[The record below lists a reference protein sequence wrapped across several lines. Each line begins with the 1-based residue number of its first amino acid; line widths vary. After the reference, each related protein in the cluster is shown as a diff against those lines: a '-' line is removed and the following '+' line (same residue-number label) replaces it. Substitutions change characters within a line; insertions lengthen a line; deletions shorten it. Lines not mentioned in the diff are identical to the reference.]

1 MKDMLRPVS
10 LAAAPLGGLFS
21 LAGAILLWSLARGS
35 GSAGMAW
42 AGLFFCLAGLALL
55 AGGLFLIA
63 HNRERALSSHLNT
76 LEHENAQLAGHA
88 HDLEVARRESDVVLS
103 SVRGHLM
110 LIDPSYFIQSRYSN
124 ELEEVFHQKT
134 NGNENLLNVF
144 QRLLSDRMFKT
155 ARDYLSLLFDASKKE
170 RTVLK
175 VNPLDE
181 VEVDVS
187 TPGGPPTLKHLHF
200 DFRRIIEGGV
210 ISRVL
215 VTVEDVSDRT
225 TLERQLRDSENQ
237 KVRQFELLIGILHVE
252 PRALDGF
259 VQLANGELARVD
271 EALKASDF
279 SSATVGQTALLRQ
292 RLDLVL
298 QRIHNIKGNAQLLR
312 LEHFEIKA
320 QEFEQKVIDLKY
332 RGALGGDD
340 FLALVIALADFR
352 SDLDS
357 LQTLRVK
364 LAGIQRAV
372 EIREEVGDDLVTDL
386 RMLASTLA
394 KKAGKEVRIDAHGFD
409 SRSLPPEKRFIVKDV
424 LIQLT
429 RNSLAH
435 GVEAP
440 AEREAANKAP
450 VATIDI
456 HPAPD
461 TEAGTFAFTYRDD
474 GRGLDAERIKKR
486 ALELGLL
493 AADRADEVDDSEI
506 ASFIFAPGFSTADQA
521 SLEAGRGMGMNVI
534 KERVVDQGGGEI
546 TVNSVI
552 GTFCEFS
559 FVLPLGAKF
568 LAAAR

>member
-1 MKDMLRPVS
+1 MKDLLRPVT
-10 LAAAPLGGLFS
+10 LAAAPLGGLLS

-35 GSAGMAW
+35 GGAGWTW
-42 AGLFFCLAGLALL
+42 AGLFLALIGLALV
-55 AGGLFLIA
+55 AGSLFLTA
-63 HNRERALSSHLNT
+63 RARERALAVQLASV
-76 LEHENAQLAGHA
+76 EHESAQLAGHA
-88 HDLEVARRESDVVLS
+88 HDLEVARRESDVVLN

-110 LIDPSYFIQSRYSN
+110 LIDPSFFIQSRYSN
-124 ELEEVFHQKT
+124 ELEEVFHQKE

-155 ARDYLSLLFDASKKE
+155 ARDYLGLLFDDSKKE

-181 VEVDVS
+181 IEVDVS

-200 DFRRIIEGGV
+200 DFRRIVEGGV

-215 VTVEDVSDRT
+215 VTVEDVTERT

-252 PRALDGF
+252 PRGLDGF

-279 SSATVGQTALLRQ
+279 TSATVGQTALLRQ

-298 QRIHNIKGNAQLLR
+298 QRVHNIKGNAQLLR

-352 SDLDS
+352 SDLDN

-372 EIREEVGDDLVTDL
+372 EIREEVGDDLMTDL
-386 RMLASTLA
+386 RALTATIA
-394 KKAGKEVRIDAHGFD
+394 KKLGKEVRIASHGFD
-409 SRSLPPEKRFIVKDV
+409 SRSLPPEQRFIVKDV

-435 GVEAP
+435 GIETP
-440 AEREAANKAP
+440 AERLAAKKPTEAS
-450 VATIDI
+450 IDI
-456 HPAPD
+456 HPAAD
-461 TEAGTFAFTYRDD
+461 TEPGTFAFTFRDD

-486 ALELGLL
+486 ALEVGLL
-493 AADRADEVDDSEI
+493 APERANDVEDSEI
-506 ASFIFAPGFSTADQA
+506 ASFIFARGFSTADQ
-521 SLEAGRGMGMNVI
+521 SSMESGRGMGMNVI
-534 KERVVDQGGGEI
+534 KERVVDEGGGEI
-546 TVNSVI
+546 TVNSEI
-552 GTFCEFS
+552 GSFCEFS
-559 FVLPLGAKF
+559 FVLPLGATF